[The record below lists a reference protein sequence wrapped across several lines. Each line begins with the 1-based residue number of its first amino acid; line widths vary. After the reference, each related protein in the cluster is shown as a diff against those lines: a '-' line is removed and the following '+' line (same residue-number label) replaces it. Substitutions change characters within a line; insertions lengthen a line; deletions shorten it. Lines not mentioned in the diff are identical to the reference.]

1 MHKWQN
7 DIINKLTGW
16 APGEMVVWSAGR
28 QTGKSQM
35 AEYMKMFYQMYY
47 QEVPSL
53 ELDEG
58 KVFGQPYYTVK
69 PKGIPWYEMEPWC
82 RETFGPTPEFGV
94 WEPNARWYMNA
105 EQFWF
110 RDEKDRMLF
119 VLRWS
124 R

>member
-1 MHKWQN
+1 MHKWQK
-7 DIINKLTGW
+7 DLINGFK
-16 APGEMVVWSAGR
+16 PGEMVVMSAGR

-53 ELDEG
+53 ELSDG
-58 KVFGQPYYTVK
+58 KVFDQPYYTVQ

-82 RETFGPTPEFGV
+82 RETFGPTPEFGA

-105 EQFWF
+105 ERFWF

>member
-1 MHKWQN
+1 MSPWQL
-7 DIINKLTGW
+7 DLIEELQGYK
-16 APGEMVVWSAGR
+16 PGEMAVIAASR

-35 AEYMKMFYQMYY
+35 LQYMNMFQ
-47 QEVPSL
+47 QLFDPEDPGL
-53 ELDEG
+53 ELGEG
-58 KVFGQPYYTVK
+58 TVFDQPYYTVR

-82 RETFGPTPEFGV
+82 RETFGPTPETGV

-105 EQFWF
+105 ERIWF
-110 RDEKDRMLF
+110 RDEKDRTLF

>member
-1 MHKWQN
+1 MNTWQL
-7 DIINKLTGW
+7 DLIEKLQGYK
-16 APGEMVVWSAGR
+16 PKEMIVFASSR
-28 QTGKSQM
+28 QVGKSHF
-35 AEYMKMFYQMYY
+35 MKMWSENYY
-47 QEVPSL
+47 SEFPSL
-53 ELDEG
+53 ELSEG
-58 KVFGQPYYTVK
+58 TVLGHPYYIVR

-94 WEPNARWYMNA
+94 WELDARWYMNA
-105 EQFWF
+105 ERFWF